1 VIRTLSR
8 VDAGD
13 LVLLTEDS
21 FECLEEDCSELRGY
35 LGEVLHI
42 SSVLEG
48 SELTILFTQP
58 KKMILT
64 QVPQGFVTHVAQ
76 A

>member
-1 VIRTLSR
+1 MWSR
-8 VDAGD
+8 IDSGD

-21 FECLEEDCSELRGY
+21 FECLEEDCTELKGH
-35 LGEVLHI
+35 LGEVIHI
-42 SSVLEG
+42 SSVLDG
-48 SELTILFTQP
+48 CELTLLFTHP

-64 QVPQGFVTHVAQ
+64 QVPQVFVQHVAQ